1 MKKIISKVFA
11 GLLAITCLVG
21 CGSTGTG
28 TTSSTTADD
37 GIKWDKEVDFLVVGY
52 GLAGASAAVESSDI
66 DPNAKILVI

>member
-28 TTSSTTADD
+28 TTSTTTDD

-52 GLAGASAAVESSDI
+52 GLAGASAAVEASDI
-66 DPNAKILVI
+66 DPNAKI

>member
-21 CGSTGTG
+21 CGSTGTS

-37 GIKWDKEVDFLVVGY
+37 GIKVSVKYNPSGNKR
-52 GLAGASAAVESSDI
+52 SR
-66 DPNAKILVI
+66 